1 VIVSNSSALINLSAI
16 GHLDLL
22 QKLYTEIIIPET
34 VWEEVV
40 VKGKGQPG
48 SEEVQKAG
56 WIKKETVGNKAV
68 VESLTLILDKGEAEA
83 IALAKERNA
92 EILLMDDKT
101 AREIAHHLGINYIG
115 VLGVLREAKSRGLI
129 KEMKTY
135 MDMLKTSAGFW
146 ISKDVYE
153 EILRLE
159 GEA

>member
-1 VIVSNSSALINLSAI
+1 MIVSNSSALINLSAI

-22 QKLYTEIIIPET
+22 QKLYTEIIIPEA
-34 VWEEVV
+34 VWEEVA

-56 WIKKETVGNKAV
+56 WIKKETVGNKTV

-83 IALAKERNA
+83 IALAKEKNA

-101 AREIAHHLGINYIG
+101 AREIARHLGINYIG

-129 KEMKTY
+129 KDMKTY

>member
-22 QKLYTEIIIPET
+22 QKLYTEIIIPEA

-68 VESLTLILDKGEAEA
+68 VESLTLILDKGEAES
-83 IALAKERNA
+83 IALAKENKA
-92 EILLMDDKT
+92 EMLLIDDVT
-101 AREIAHHLGINYIG
+101 AREIARHFGVNYIG
-115 VLGVLREAKSRGLI
+115 ILGVLREAKSKGII
-129 KEMKTY
+129 KNMKEY
-135 MDMLKTSAGFW
+135 MDLLKNVAGFW
-146 ISKDVYE
+146 ISQELYV

-159 GEA
+159 REL